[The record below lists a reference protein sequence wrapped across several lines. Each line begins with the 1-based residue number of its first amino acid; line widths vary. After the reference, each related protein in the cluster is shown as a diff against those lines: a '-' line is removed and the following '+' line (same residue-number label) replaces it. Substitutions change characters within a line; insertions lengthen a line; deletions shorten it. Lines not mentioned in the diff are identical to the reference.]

1 MYLFSGTLVLSPST
15 RWLCITR
22 ATSSIPRR
30 RSGRAPPAPP
40 RPPPPHHL
48 WYSTRYLPPPQQ
60 QLLLLLLQPETLLT
74 MRSDSS
80 SSSSGSSCSGPIAVA
95 ISQASIQNPSSL
107 IATIMTAAA
116 VLQPTPVRI
125 ATAVLLPTPVTTAT
139 AVLWLTPVTTT
150 TAVLLHHRWNSHQT
164 LGINCTRAW
173 TPRAL
178 PLTALWA
185 NGWRKSL
192 QPRRLS
198 QKCADQLTGCTA
210 ARSRQRHTWRIM
222 ESTRIGRRP
231 VCFIYR

>member
-15 RWLCITR
+15 RWWCITR

-30 RSGRAPPAPP
+30 GSGRAPPAPP

-60 QLLLLLLQPETLLT
+60 LLLLLLQVETLLT
-74 MRSDSS
+74 TRSDSNS
-80 SSSSGSSCSGPIAVA
+80 SSSCSGPIAVA

-107 IATIMTAAA
+107 MIATIMTAAA
-116 VLQPTPVRI
+116 VLRPTPVRI
-125 ATAVLLPTPVTTAT
+125 ATAVLQPTPVTTAT
-139 AVLWLTPVTTT
+139 AVL
-150 TAVLLHHRWNSHQT
+150 LHHMWNSRQT

-173 TPRAL
+173 TPRASL
-178 PLTALWA
+178 LTALWA
-185 NGWRKSL
+185 NGRRKSL

-198 QKCADQLTGCTA
+198 PKCGDQLTGCTA
-210 ARSRQRHTWRIM
+210 ARSRQRHTWWIM

-231 VCFIYR
+231 VYFIYRYE